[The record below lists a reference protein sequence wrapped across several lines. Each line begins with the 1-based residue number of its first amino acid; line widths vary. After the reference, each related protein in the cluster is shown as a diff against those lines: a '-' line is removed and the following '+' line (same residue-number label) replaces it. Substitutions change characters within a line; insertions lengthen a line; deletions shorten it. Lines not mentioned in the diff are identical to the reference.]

1 MRGGERFKYVTTLWY
16 LHSSR
21 IVPNIL
27 EMSRA
32 IESAAAEHH
41 VRSPSE
47 DAGLLRRSWHAMGD
61 ILSPFSTTALAALP
75 KNPQG
80 IRERSTR
87 ADNIPHNP
95 DYGTMNLPPGV
106 RVPKKLATPIKVEG
120 KVWLAAE
127 RSQFYL
133 YLYIYC
139 LISYFTDTS
148 RPQHGSRI

>member
-1 MRGGERFKYVTTLWY
+1 
-16 LHSSR
+16 
-21 IVPNIL
+21 
-27 EMSRA
+27 MSRA
-32 IESAAAEHH
+32 NDSTAAEHLA
-41 VRSPSE
+41 RSSSE
-47 DAGLLRRSWHAMGD
+47 DAGLLRRSWHVMAD
-61 ILSPFSTTALAALP
+61 ILSPFSSTALAALP

-87 ADNIPHNP
+87 VDNIPHNP
-95 DYGTMNLPPGV
+95 DYGTINLPPGV

-133 YLYIYC
+133 HLYIYC

-148 RPQHGSRI
+148 PPQHGSRI